1 MRNLRLS
8 SQAPISKV
16 QTASTRRLMCCAGA
30 PPAAPAERGAATSF
44 FEALVINQ
52 AIGALIGQGYAPS
65 QAERHLI
72 AEGADAGISGTPSAY
87 ASWPGSMR
95 GSRSSGVASVRLGTQ
110 PVRDDVSRPPLISQ
124 SSSSRRTR
132 R

>member
-1 MRNLRLS
+1 M
-8 SQAPISKV
+8 APISKV
-16 QTASTRRLMCCAGA
+16 QTASTPTVNVLRGRATCR
-30 PPAAPAERGAATSF
+30 PAERGAATSF

-87 ASWPGSMR
+87 ASWPG
-95 GSRSSGVASVRLGTQ
+95 
-110 PVRDDVSRPPLISQ
+110 
-124 SSSSRRTR
+124 
-132 R
+132 